1 MTKNQASS
9 PSNAPF
15 EDVFPIGNE
24 DFPMLYVGLPYQ
36 LPLRS
41 QSTILF
47 ACCFPERL
55 RIVLV
60 RVSDQQYQGTILS
73 MVFGG

>member
-1 MTKNQASS
+1 MTKKSS
-9 PSNAPF
+9 KF
-15 EDVFPIGNE
+15 TFKMHHLKMYFQLEIGNE

-41 QSTILF
+41 QSTIFF

-55 RIVLV
+55 L
-60 RVSDQQYQGTILS
+60 
-73 MVFGG
+73 F